1 VNHRDIVPTV
11 PRLMGYCHV
20 AQPVYLATGELEDA
34 LVGNFFFF
42 NTFPE
47 IIWQLL
53 HAVKLTSGLWICI
66 LYML

>member
-1 VNHRDIVPTV
+1 MNHRDIVPTV

-42 NTFPE
+42 T
-47 IIWQLL
+47 
-53 HAVKLTSGLWICI
+53 
-66 LYML
+66 LYLKSYGSCCML

>member
-1 VNHRDIVPTV
+1 
-11 PRLMGYCHV
+11 MGYCHV

-34 LVGNFFFF
+34 LVGNLFFFY
-42 NTFPE
+42 TFPE